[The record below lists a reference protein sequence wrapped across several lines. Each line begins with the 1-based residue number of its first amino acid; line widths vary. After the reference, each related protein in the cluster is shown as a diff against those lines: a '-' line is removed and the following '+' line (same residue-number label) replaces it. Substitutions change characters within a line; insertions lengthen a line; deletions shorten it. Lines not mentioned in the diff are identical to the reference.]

1 MSENKQIEKHIF
13 GDQEAD
19 VTGASILLEDVT
31 KSYGGENPAVDHLTL
46 EIPAGQTVMFVGRP
60 DCGKTTTL
68 KMINRLIE
76 PTEGHIIINGDDVT
90 R

>member
-31 KSYGGENPAVDHLTL
+31 KSYGG
-46 EIPAGQTVMFVGRP
+46 
-60 DCGKTTTL
+60 
-68 KMINRLIE
+68 
-76 PTEGHIIINGDDVT
+76 
-90 R
+90 